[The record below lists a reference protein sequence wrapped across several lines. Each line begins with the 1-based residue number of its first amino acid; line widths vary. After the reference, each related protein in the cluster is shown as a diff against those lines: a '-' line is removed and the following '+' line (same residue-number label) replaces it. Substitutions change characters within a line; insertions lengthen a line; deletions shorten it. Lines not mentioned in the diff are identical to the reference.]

1 MSDVLDIAAPSPATA
16 LAQRI
21 LDEQGYVVVAFAAGR
36 GKNRRNPPKVGDV
49 WHESA
54 CGGVMGEVPGP
65 FKVVAVATGQEYIA
79 QTKKYLGN
87 AGRAVWFA
95 NRKVAFLRVV
105 AE

>member
-1 MSDVLDIAAPSPATA
+1 
-16 LAQRI
+16 
-21 LDEQGYVVVAFAAGR
+21 
-36 GKNRRNPPKVGDV
+36 
-49 WHESA
+49 
-54 CGGVMGEVPGP
+54 MGEVPGP